1 MVNAKEKRVSI
12 AMTTYNGEKYV
23 EKQLRSIFSQ
33 TLQPDEIIIC
43 DDCSKDRTVEIT
55 RRVVSEYQA
64 EARVRLVENKQN
76 LGYIRNFHQAIGM
89 TSGEYLFLAD
99 QDDEWYPHKLKR
111 VLEVMEET
119 GAEAICTGFDLID
132 ANGDLIANPE
142 SFRIDP
148 LILKAGPGVT
158 PITFHQLIFR
168 NFVPGCTYCCTRRT
182 AQAFLEVE
190 SQVLP
195 HDYQIMFV
203 GTLLGKVFFLNEKTI
218 GYRLHG
224 NNTIGF
230 SAKGSSKGF
239 RLKKINRK
247 PKYTYFL
254 DDLNRVLPIPHRWY
268 YNLLYY
274 LRIPYLTLVVKNK
287 FEKT

>member
-33 TLQPDEIIIC
+33 TLQPDEIVIC
-43 DDCSKDRTVEIT
+43 DDCSKDRTVEII